1 MVRIALLTCGCL
13 FLFTTP
19 TQADG
24 KRVTRLV
31 EKFNRAI
38 EQNDWVKAEQWLEKA
53 KKRFPDAPTVV
64 LMQRQ
69 AELISQRLSSDDPAE
84 RTPKRQW
91 SPAEKELL
99 RALEQRC
106 SFRFQD
112 VPLRQALEEICQT
125 TGVNV
130 ILDELSL
137 EQVDVSSDTP
147 VNLETQ
153 NVRLRTTLQ
162 LMLQPLKL
170 KYRIENEVIKIA
182 SSFRGPRL
190 EVRTYPVAD
199 LIVPVPGTQNIRREA
214 GRTFLSSE
222 KELVAREAASLL
234 ELIQT
239 HVASDSWNAA
249 SGGSIRFFPDKLSL
263 VIRQNAS
270 IHSEIVE
277 LLEQLRKSQDTQ
289 PVIESKILTLPDS
302 FPVVFDADGEP
313 DESVE
318 LAFQRQTYRVLDAKA
333 TTTFMNAVQQSARGN
348 IWSAPKVTLFNGQS
362 IEMQMSDY
370 GGDETELRIRAIASA
385 DRTAVRCNLTVKYDP
400 STSIASRDY
409 GLTFQ
414 DGQATLIDLGKTNAN
429 NKRKLLLVS
438 ARVITDSE

>member
-24 KRVTRLV
+24 KRVTRLMT
-31 EKFNRAI
+31 KFNRAI
-38 EQNDWVKAEQWLEKA
+38 EQNDWDKAEQVLEKA
-53 KKRFPDAPTVV
+53 KEKFPDAPTVV
-64 LMQRQ
+64 LMQRH
-69 AELISQRLSSDDPAE
+69 AELISQRLSSDNQAE
-84 RTPKRQW
+84 QTPNRRW
-91 SPAEKELL
+91 SPAETELL
-99 RALEQRC
+99 STLEQRC
-106 SFRFQD
+106 SFQFQD
-112 VPLRQALEEICQT
+112 VPLRQALKEICQT

-137 EQVDVSSDTP
+137 EQTDVSSDTP

-153 NVRLRTTLQ
+153 NVSLRTTLQ

-170 KYRIENEVIKIA
+170 KYRIEDEVIQVSNK
-182 SSFRGPRL
+182 FRRARL
-190 EVRTYPVAD
+190 EVRLYPVAD
-199 LIVPVPGTQNIRREA
+199 LVVPIPGTQIIRREA
-214 GRTFLSSE
+214 GRTFLSDE

-239 HVASDSWNAA
+239 HVASNSWNAA
-249 SGGSIRFFPDKLSL
+249 GGGSIRFFPDQLSL
-263 VIRQNAS
+263 VIRQNES

-277 LLEQLRKSQDTQ
+277 LLEQLRKSQNTQ

-333 TTTFMNAVQQSARGN
+333 TTAFVHAVQQSARGN

-362 IEMQMSDY
+362 IEMQMSDF
-370 GGDETELRIRAIASA
+370 GGDETELGIRAIASA
-385 DRTAVRCNLTVKYDP
+385 DRTAVRCNLTVKHDP

-414 DGQATLIDLGKTNAN
+414 DGQAALIDLGRTDAN